1 MQECGKIGHKANECR
16 SAKVETLGKATKNT
30 TATDKSHVKCYNCQE
45 MGHYANKCT
54 KPKKAKTDTEDMG
67 MFVGASVVD
76 GTLNISD
83 YGDAGF
89 FDNFSDDTSYDTN
102 DDEMS
107 FELVPFWGTEANRE
121 NTTLTSTEDNPQDKS
136 FEEQHIAVT
145 TMTYDDPIE
154 ETVGAVVTV
163 CDHVGSSSTTGI
175 AEECGV
181 TYNKSH
187 MADSKPCIR
196 IITIGNGGKVATESQ
211 GTVTLM
217 NENGQKIKLTGVYY
231 APTFTKHIVSMAKLI
246 QDDWSFCVAGKT
258 EFVRNYPGIKK
269 SVKFTQSSRDKFF
282 YLSATR
288 TVDDLPNVNSLLT
301 APVTL
306 DINIAHGLLGHP
318 DTWTVSAMAKKEG
331 WTLTGTEKPC
341 GSCALAKAR
350 AKAMPK
356 STTTKATI
364 PGERLFLDISGPY
377 SDALNQNKYW
387 LRIVDDHTRYSWDCF
402 LPRKTGIQD
411 PLLKLVV
418 MNKAAGKP
426 CTYLGCDNAVENES
440 YSKYA
445 RRMIFNLK

>member
-1 MQECGKIGHKANECR
+1 
-16 SAKVETLGKATKNT
+16 
-30 TATDKSHVKCYNCQE
+30 

-54 KPKKAKTDTEDMG
+54 KSKKAKTDTEDMG
-67 MFVGASVVD
+67 MFFGASVID
-76 GTLNISD
+76 GTLNKSD
-83 YGDAGF
+83 YLYGDAGF
-89 FDNFSDDTSYDTN
+89 FDNFSDETSYDTN

-121 NTTLTSTEDNPQDKS
+121 NATLTSSEDNAQDSS
-136 FEEQHIAVT
+136 FKEHYVEVT
-145 TMTYDDPIE
+145 TITDDDPVE
-154 ETVGAVVTV
+154 ETVGTV
-163 CDHVGSSSTTGI
+163 ATVYDYVGSASTTGI
-175 AEECGV
+175 TEDWLLDSGATCGV

-187 MADSKPCIR
+187 MTDSKPCNR
-196 IITIGNGGKVATESQ
+196 TITIGNGDKVATESQ
-211 GTVTLM
+211 GTVTLT
-217 NENGQKIKLTGVYY
+217 NEKGQIIKLTGVYY
-231 APTFTKHIVSMAKLI
+231 APTFTKHIVSLAKLI
-246 QDDWSFCVAGKT
+246 QDDWSFCVADKT
-258 EFVRNYPGIKK
+258 EFVLKYPGTKE
-269 SVKFTQSSRDKFF
+269 SVTFMQNSRDKLF

-288 TVDDLPNVNSLLT
+288 TVDDLPNVNSLTT

-306 DINIAHGLLGHP
+306 DANIAHGLLGHP
-318 DTWTVSAMAKKEG
+318 DTRTVSAMAKKEG
-331 WTLTGTEKPC
+331 WTLTGTVKPC

-350 AKAMPK
+350 AKAIPK
-356 STTTKATI
+356 STMSKATF

-377 SDALNQNKYW
+377 SDSLNQNKYW
-387 LRIVDDHTRYSWDCF
+387 LRIVDDCTRYSWDCF